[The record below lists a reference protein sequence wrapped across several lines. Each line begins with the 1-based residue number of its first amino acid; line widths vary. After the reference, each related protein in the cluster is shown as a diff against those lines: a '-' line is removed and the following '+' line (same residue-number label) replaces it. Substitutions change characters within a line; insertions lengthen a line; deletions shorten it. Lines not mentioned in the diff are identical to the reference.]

1 MPTTTRRQIQM
12 YTSEYSYLWLIQ
24 AHEAEMITQLER
36 RRIAL
41 ERYEEALSQSGPTVR
56 ETGRSRNPIG
66 GRVRRLVT
74 VHLAP
79 HD

>member
-1 MPTTTRRQIQM
+1 M
-12 YTSEYSYLWLIQ
+12 YTSEHSYLWLIQ
-24 AHEAEMITQLER
+24 AHEAEMITKLER

-41 ERYEEALSQSGPTVR
+41 ERYEEALPQSGPTVR
-56 ETGRSRNPIG
+56 ATGRRRNPIG
-66 GRVRRLVT
+66 ARFRRVVA